1 MFEADCL
8 VAKYLFPARG
18 ILSKH
23 CKCRVFL
30 QPCRE
35 IRSCLDNFIPPVVV
49 AIAFVKDIGVSGSNG
64 HRFARLQV
72 VDVGMAQFGF
82 YRQLRAMFD

>member
-1 MFEADCL
+1 M
-8 VAKYLFPARG
+8 
-18 ILSKH
+18 
-23 CKCRVFL
+23 
-30 QPCRE
+30 
-35 IRSCLDNFIPPVVV
+35 PPVVV